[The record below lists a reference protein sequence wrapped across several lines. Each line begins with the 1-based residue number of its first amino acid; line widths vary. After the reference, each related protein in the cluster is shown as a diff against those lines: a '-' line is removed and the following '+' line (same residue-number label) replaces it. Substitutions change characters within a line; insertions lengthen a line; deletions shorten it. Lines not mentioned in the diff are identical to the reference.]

1 MLARAAN
8 KAKDM
13 EIKCAK
19 EAKDFYDYSH
29 HRCEYFEGNVAT
41 CNTRVNDKFISD
53 MMKCY

>member
-19 EAKDFYDYSH
+19 EAKDFYDYSQR
-29 HRCEYFEGNVAT
+29 RCIRSGNVAG
-41 CNTRVNDKFISD
+41 CNSRVNTKFISD